1 MVPIKDTVP
10 SRSPAIATWSLIAI
24 NVVVF
29 LFQLGM
35 SEYTLE
41 RFFYL
46 FGVVPARYT
55 HPEWAMLVGIPVDDY
70 WPFLTSM
77 FLHGGWLHI
86 IGNMWT
92 LWIFGDNVEERMGSL
107 RYVIFYVICGVAAG
121 IVHTVTNPTST
132 IPAVGASG
140 AIAGVMGAYF
150 YLFPYARI
158 IVLLPILF
166 FPFFFEVPAVVFLGI
181 WAITQ
186 LFSGAL
192 SLAGPSDV
200 GGVAWWAHVGGFI
213 TGMVLHFFF
222 VRRGDAY
229 RVPGRDEYQL
239 EAAWLPQRYWR

>member
-1 MVPIKDTVP
+1 MIPIKDTVP
-10 SRSPAIATWSLIAI
+10 SRKPALATWSLIAI
-24 NVVVF
+24 NVLIF

-35 SEYTLE
+35 SEYALE

-55 HPEWAMLVGIPVDDY
+55 HPEWAMLVGFPIDDY

-107 RYVIFYVICGVAAG
+107 RYVLFYLICGVAAS
-121 IVHTVTNPTST
+121 IVHLLTNPSST

-140 AIAGVMGAYF
+140 AIAGLMGAYF
-150 YLFPYARI
+150 YLFPYSRV

-181 WAITQ
+181 WALTQ
-186 LFSGAL
+186 VFSGAL
-192 SLAGPSDV
+192 SLAGPADV

-213 TGMVLHFFF
+213 AGMVLHFFF
-222 VRRGDAY
+222 IRRGDAF
-229 RVPGRDEYQL
+229 RAPGRDGYQL
-239 EAAWLPQRYWR
+239 EAAWLPERYWR